1 MINLNKLYDMTSN
14 QVFKAIRE
22 GKMAQED
29 FVAWLEWI
37 EEDSRNIGFDRGYE
51 AAKDEYGDG
60 PSS

>member
-1 MINLNKLYDMTSN
+1 MIKLKLYDMTSD

-29 FVAWLEWI
+29 FVTWLEWI
-37 EEDSRNIGFDRGYE
+37 EEDSRGKGYE
-51 AAKDEYGDG
+51 DAQEYYGDG

>member
-1 MINLNKLYDMTSN
+1 MINLKLYDMTSN

-37 EEDSRNIGFDRGYE
+37 EEDSRNKGFEDAQEY
-51 AAKDEYGDG
+51 YGDG